1 MEFESPLSPYK
12 ALKKTEKFF
21 ELKVN
26 NSKIKDQPLT
36 KKDPQFLQMS
46 VATIFGEIF
55 WMNIHTRRTKTKT
68 TKVSLKSRPGTRHMF
83 LSTIVLLM
91 SGPFLYMA
99 ISSTTS
105 TNIFTYIISVL
116 FAVIGIA
123 SLIMPIFR
131 INSTQRKLKEA
142 LSTEE
147 QFEEEIE
154 EKTKTATTSR
164 LALD

>member
-36 KKDPQFLQMS
+36 KKDPQFLEMG
-46 VATIFGEIF
+46 VATVFGEIF
-55 WMNIHTRRTKTKT
+55 WMKIHARRTKTKT
-68 TKVSLKSRPGTRHMF
+68 AKVSLTGRPAVKHLFFSAIVAF
-83 LSTIVLLM
+83 L

-99 ISSTTS
+99 INNGS
-105 TNIFTYIISVL
+105 IINYL
-116 FAVIGIA
+116 LAGLLAVVGIA
-123 SLIMPIFR
+123 SMLMPLFR
-131 INSTQRKLKEA
+131 IRRTQQKLKEA
-142 LSTEE
+142 LSTED

-154 EKTKTATTSR
+154 EKAKIATTSR

>member
-83 LSTIVLLM
+83 LSAIVMLM
-91 SGPFLYMA
+91 SGPFLYFA
-99 ISSTTS
+99 VNSG
-105 TNIFTYIISVL
+105 NIFNYFIAGL

-123 SLIMPIFR
+123 SMIMPIIR
-131 INSTQRKLKEA
+131 INGTQRKLKEA

>member
-12 ALKKTEKFF
+12 VLKKAEKYF

-36 KKDPQFLQMS
+36 KKDPQFLEMS

-55 WMNIHTRRTKTKT
+55 WTKIHARRTKTKA
-68 TKVSLKSRPGTRHMF
+68 TKVFLTSRPGTRHMF
-83 LSTIVLLM
+83 LSAIVFLL

-99 ISSTTS
+99 ITGDS
-105 TNIFTYIISVL
+105 ILTYFLVGFL
-116 FAVIGIA
+116 ALIGIA
-123 SLIMPIFR
+123 SLLLPFFR
-131 INSTQRKLKEA
+131 ISRTQKKLQVA
-142 LSTEE
+142 LSSEE
-147 QFEEEIE
+147 QFEEEKE
-154 EKTKTATTSR
+154 EKAKTATTSR

>member
-36 KKDPQFLQMS
+36 KKDPQFLEMS

-55 WMNIHTRRTKTKT
+55 WMKIHARRTKTKS
-68 TKVSLKSRPGTRHMF
+68 TKVSLTSRPGTRHMF
-83 LSTIVLLM
+83 LSAIVMLM

-99 ISSTTS
+99 FNSS
-105 TNIFTYIISVL
+105 NVFTYLIAGL

-123 SLIMPIFR
+123 SMIMPIFR
-131 INSTQRKLKEA
+131 INGTQRKLRDA
-142 LSTEE
+142 LSTED

-154 EKTKTATTSR
+154 AKTKTATTSR
-164 LALD
+164 LALE

>member
-1 MEFESPLSPYK
+1 MEFESPLSPHK

-36 KKDPQFLQMS
+36 KKDPQFLEMG
-46 VATIFGEIF
+46 VATVFGEIF
-55 WMNIHTRRTKTKT
+55 WMKIHAKRTKTKT
-68 TKVSLKSRPGTRHMF
+68 AKVSLIGRPSVKHLF
-83 LSTIVLLM
+83 LSAIVSLL

-99 ISSTTS
+99 I
-105 TNIFTYIISVL
+105 NNESVINYL
-116 FAVIGIA
+116 LAGLLAAVGIA
-123 SLIMPIFR
+123 SMLLPLFR
-131 INSTQRKLKEA
+131 IKRTQQKLKEA
-142 LSTEE
+142 LSTED

-154 EKTKTATTSR
+154 AKTKTATTSR